1 MNSGTRWNPFTKQLV
16 VVALLVGAV
25 FVLFRVSEIIPPL
38 IIALFLAY
46 LVAMAIPALQR
57 QMGWS
62 RGGAAIVMELF
73 IVLIVLTLP
82 ALITPWLINA
92 VTAFAST
99 FTKVVNELLSVTP
112 KPIEITP
119 KLVINLG
126 PFYQPINQWLRSV
139 VGPEL
144 GNLQNLLNMGGL
156 QNLLTPFASGVTTV
170 LKGALSGIIWFF
182 FILVVA
188 FYVARD
194 GERFGRFVS
203 ERVPDD
209 WRPEFGRLW
218 RELALIWDSFV
229 RGQLLL
235 ALIVGVVVWISM
247 TILGIGNAPVLGLI
261 SAVLEFVPSIGPV
274 IAAVP
279 GVLFALVLG
288 SSWIPLPNTWFAV
301 LVGLVYFLIQQVE
314 NLYLLPR
321 VVGARIRLHPVVVI
335 VGALAG
341 NAIAGIL
348 GILLAAPTIA
358 CARVLGGYA
367 LRKLFDQEPFAEP
380 ETPDR
385 RLLWGE
391 LVQKREVAAIL
402 FDIDGTLVETDDY
415 LTRWVAG
422 SLRIGGRLLPEA
434 RRVRLARRGVLI
446 AEGPANFVITVLDMV
461 KLDEPAFRLRR
472 WLRRA
477 TGVGEAAGACACVDG
492 TEEALR
498 VLRSRGYL
506 LGVVTNRDRAEAET
520 ILQDVG
526 LRPLVGIVLTR
537 QDSSRMKPHPMP
549 VRLAAEQLGVKPE
562 QCIVVGDT
570 GVDIRAGKSAGSL
583 AVGVRCGFG
592 QDGDFRE
599 ADLVLDKPADLI
611 EWL

>member
-1 MNSGTRWNPFTKQLV
+1 MNTGTRWNPFTKQLV

-25 FVLFRVSEIIPPL
+25 FLLFRVSEIIPPL

-46 LVAMAIPALQR
+46 LISIPIPSLQR
-57 QMGWS
+57 RTGWS
-62 RGGAAIVMELF
+62 RGAVAVLMELLL
-73 IVLIVLTLP
+73 VLVVFTLP
-82 ALITPWLINA
+82 ALIAPWLVNA
-92 VTAFAST
+92 VTAFGAT
-99 FTKVVNELLSVTP
+99 FAKVVNELLSVTP

-119 KLVINLG
+119 KLVLNLG
-126 PFYQPINQWLRSV
+126 PFYQPINQWLQGV
-139 VGPEL
+139 VGPEI
-144 GNLQNLLNMGGL
+144 GNLQNLQNLQGL
-156 QNLLTPFASGVTTV
+156 QGLLTPFASGVTTV
-170 LKGALSGIIWFF
+170 LKGAFSGIVWFF

-188 FYVARD
+188 FYVGRD
-194 GERFGRFVS
+194 GERIGRFVS

-235 ALIVGVVVWISM
+235 AATVGVIVWISM
-247 TILGIGNAPVLGLI
+247 TILGISNAPVLGLI

-274 IAAVP
+274 LAAVP
-279 GVLFALVLG
+279 GVLIALVLG
-288 SSWIPLPNTWFAV
+288 STWIPLPNTWFAV
-301 LVGLVYFLIQQVE
+301 LVGFVYFLIQQVE

-341 NAIAGIL
+341 NAMAGIL

-358 CARVLGGYA
+358 CGRVLVGYA

-380 ETPDR
+380 ETPDLH
-385 RLLWGE
+385 LLWGE
-391 LVQKREVAAIL
+391 LVHKREVAAVL

-415 LTRWVAG
+415 LTRWVSA
-422 SLRIGGRLLPEA
+422 LRIGGRLLPEA
-434 RRVRLARRGVLI
+434 SRVHLARRGVMAL
-446 AEGPANFVITVLDMV
+446 EGPANLMVTVLDAIS
-461 KLDEPAFRLRR
+461 LDAPAFRLQR
-472 WLRRA
+472 WVRRA
-477 TGVGEAAGACACVDG
+477 TGVAEIVGCECVDG
-492 TEEALR
+492 TGEALR

-506 LGVVTNRDRAEAET
+506 IGVVTNRDRVDAEAL
-520 ILQDVG
+520 LQGAG
-526 LRPLVGIVLTR
+526 LRSLIGTLITR
-537 QDSSRMKPHPMP
+537 EDSARMKPHPMP
-549 VRLAAEQLGVKPE
+549 IRLAAEKLGVKAE

-570 GVDIRAGKSAGSL
+570 GVDIRAGKAAGSL

-611 EWL
+611 GWL

>member
-1 MNSGTRWNPFTKQLV
+1 MVSMNRGTQWNPFTKQLV

-25 FVLFRVSEIIPPL
+25 FLLFRVSEIVPPL
-38 IIALFLAY
+38 IIALFMAY
-46 LVAMAIPALQR
+46 LIAIPIPWLQR
-57 QMGWS
+57 TTGWS
-62 RGGAAIVMELF
+62 RTATTAIMELVV
-73 IVLIVLTLP
+73 VLVVLTLP
-82 ALITPWLINA
+82 ALITPWLVNA
-92 VTAFAST
+92 VTGFGATLA
-99 FTKVVNELLSVTP
+99 KVVNELLSVTP

-126 PFYQPINQWLRSV
+126 PFYQPINQWLQGM

-144 GNLQNLLNMGGL
+144 GNLQNLQGL
-156 QNLLTPFASGVTTV
+156 QGLLTPFASGVTTV
-170 LKGALSGIIWFF
+170 LKGAVSGIVWFF

-194 GERFGRFVS
+194 GERLGRWVS

-218 RELALIWDSFV
+218 RELAEIWDSFV

-235 ALIVGVVVWISM
+235 ALTVGVVVWISM

-261 SAVLEFVPSIGPV
+261 SALLEFVPSIGPV
-274 IAAVP
+274 LAAFP
-279 GVLFALVLG
+279 GVAFALVLG
-288 SSWIPLPNTWFAV
+288 SSWIPLPNPWFAV
-301 LVGLVYFLIQQVE
+301 LVAFVYFLIQQVE

-321 VVGARIRLHPVVVI
+321 VVGARIRLHPAVVI
-335 VGALAG
+335 IGALAG
-341 NAIAGIL
+341 NALGGIL

-358 CARVLGGYA
+358 GARVLVGYA

-415 LTRWVAG
+415 LSRWVAN
-422 SLRIGGRLLPEA
+422 SLKVAGRLLPEA
-434 RRVRLARRGVLI
+434 RRLVLARRGVMAI
-446 AEGPANFVITVLDMV
+446 EGPANFMVGVLDRIS
-461 KLDEPAFRLRR
+461 LDEPAFRLRR
-472 WLRRA
+472 WLRQAR
-477 TGVGEAAGACACVDG
+477 GEVDAAGCTCVDG
-492 TEEALR
+492 TTDALK

-506 LGVVTNRDRAEAET
+506 LGVVTNRDRAEANAL
-520 ILQDVG
+520 LQSAG
-526 LRPLVGIVLTR
+526 LASLVGVVVTR
-537 QDSSRMKPHPMP
+537 QDSPRMKPHPMP
-549 VRLAAEQLGVKPE
+549 VRLAAEKLGVKPE
-562 QCIVVGDT
+562 QCIMVGDT
-570 GVDIRAGKSAGSL
+570 GVDIRAGKGAGAL

-592 QDGDFRE
+592 QEGDFRE
-599 ADLVLDKPADLI
+599 ADLVLDKPADLVG
-611 EWL
+611 WL

>member
-25 FVLFRVSEIIPPL
+25 FLLFRVSEIIPPL

-46 LVAMAIPALQR
+46 LVAGAIPGLQR
-57 QMGWS
+57 QTGWS
-62 RGGAAIVMELF
+62 RGGAAIVMEIF
-73 IVLIVLTLP
+73 IVLVVLTLP

-92 VTAFAST
+92 VTGFAAT
-99 FTKVVNELLSVTP
+99 ITKVFNELLSATP

-126 PFYQPINQWLRSV
+126 PFYQPINQWLRGV
-139 VGPEL
+139 VGPEI
-144 GNLQNLLNMGGL
+144 GNLENLFNL
-156 QNLLTPFASGVTTV
+156 QDLQRLLTPFASGVTTV
-170 LKGALSGIIWFF
+170 LRSALSGIIWFF

-235 ALIVGVVVWISM
+235 ALIVGVVVWLSM
-247 TILGIGNAPVLGLI
+247 TILGIPNAPVLGLI

-279 GVLFALVLG
+279 GVLIALVLG
-288 SSWIPLPNTWFAV
+288 STWIPLPNTWFAV
-301 LVGLVYFLIQQVE
+301 LVGFVYFLIQQVE

-321 VVGARIRLHPVVVI
+321 IIGARVRLHPVVVI
-335 VGALAG
+335 IGALAG
-341 NAIAGIL
+341 NAVAGVL

-358 CARVLGGYA
+358 CARVLVGYA
-367 LRKLFDQEPFAEP
+367 LSKLFDQEPFAEP
-380 ETPDR
+380 ETPDL

-391 LVQKREVAAIL
+391 LIHKREVAAIL

-415 LTRWVAG
+415 LSKWVSN
-422 SLRIGGRLLPEA
+422 SLRLGAGFLPEA
-434 RRVRLARRGVLI
+434 RRVHLARRGVMAI
-446 AEGPANFVITVLDMV
+446 EGPANLMVTVLDAV
-461 KLDEPAFRLRR
+461 SLDEPAFRLRR

-477 TGVGEAAGACACVDG
+477 TGTSETGPCACVDG

-506 LGVVTNRDRAEAET
+506 LGVVTNRDRAEAEAL
-520 ILQDVG
+520 LQAAG
-526 LRPLVGIVLTR
+526 LRPLVAVMISR
-537 QDSSRMKPHPMP
+537 EDSARMKPHPMP
-549 VRLAAEQLGVKPE
+549 VRLAAEKLGIKAE

-570 GVDIRAGKSAGSL
+570 GVDMRAGKAAGSL

-592 QDGDFRE
+592 QDRDFRE
-599 ADLVLDKPADLI
+599 ADLVLDKPADLTA
-611 EWL
+611 WL

>member
-1 MNSGTRWNPFTKQLV
+1 MNTGKPWNPFTKQLV
-16 VVALLVGAV
+16 VVVLLVGAV

-46 LVAMAIPALQR
+46 LVASAIPWLQR
-57 QMGWS
+57 TGGWS
-62 RGGAAIVMELF
+62 RGAAAIVMELVV
-73 IVLIVLTLP
+73 VLLVFTLP
-82 ALITPWLINA
+82 ALIAPWLVNA
-92 VTAFAST
+92 VTGFGATFA
-99 FTKVVNELLSVTP
+99 KVVNELLSVTP

-119 KLVINLG
+119 DLVINLG
-126 PFYQPINQWLRSV
+126 PFYQPINQWLRGV

-144 GNLQNLLNMGGL
+144 GNLQNLQNLPGL
-156 QNLLTPFASGVTTV
+156 RELLTPFASGVTTV

-194 GERFGRFVS
+194 GERFGRFVG
-203 ERVPDD
+203 ERVPVD

-235 ALIVGVVVWISM
+235 AVTVGVIVWISM
-247 TILGIGNAPVLGLI
+247 TILGIGNAPMLGLI

-274 IAAVP
+274 LAAVP
-279 GVLFALVLG
+279 GVLIALVLG
-288 SSWIPLPNTWFAV
+288 STWIPLPNTWFAV
-301 LVGLVYFLIQQVE
+301 LVGFVYFLIQQVE

-358 CARVLGGYA
+358 CARVIGGYA

-380 ETPDR
+380 ETPDL

-415 LTRWVAG
+415 LARVMSNSLWV
-422 SLRIGGRLLPEA
+422 GGNLLPEA
-434 RRVRLARRGVLI
+434 RRVRLARRGVMAI
-446 AEGPANFVITVLDMV
+446 EGPTNLMVTVLDALR
-461 KLDEPAFRLRR
+461 LDEPAFRLRR

-477 TGVGEAAGACACVDG
+477 NGVVEAAGCACVDG
-492 TEEALR
+492 TAESLR

-506 LGVVTNRDRAEAET
+506 LGVVTNRDRGEAEA
-520 ILQDVG
+520 ILQGAG
-526 LRPLVGIVLTR
+526 LRPLVGIVVTR
-537 QDSSRMKPHPMP
+537 EDSARMKPHPMP
-549 VRLAAEQLGVKPE
+549 VRIAAEKLGVKTG
-562 QCIVVGDT
+562 QCIMVGDT
-570 GVDIRAGKSAGSL
+570 SVDIRAGKAAGSL

-599 ADLVLDKPADLI
+599 ADLVLDKPADLPG
-611 EWL
+611 WL

>member
-1 MNSGTRWNPFTKQLV
+1 MNMGTRWNPFTKQLV

-25 FVLFRVSEIIPPL
+25 FLLFRISEIIPPL
-38 IIALFLAY
+38 IISLLLAY
-46 LVAMAIPALQR
+46 LIATAIPWLQR
-57 QMGWS
+57 QTGMS
-62 RGGAAIVMELF
+62 RGAAAVLIELF
-73 IVLIVLTLP
+73 AVLLVFTVP
-82 ALITPWLINA
+82 ALVAPWLFGA
-92 VTAFAST
+92 VTQFVQT

-126 PFYQPINQWLRSV
+126 PFYQPINQWLRGV

-144 GNLQNLLNMGGL
+144 GNLQNLQGFQG
-156 QNLLTPFASGVTTV
+156 LLTPFASGVTTV
-170 LKGALSGIIWFF
+170 LKGAVSGIIWFF

-188 FYVARD
+188 FYVSRD
-194 GERFGRFVS
+194 GERIGRFVS

-235 ALIVGVVVWISM
+235 ALTVGVIVWISM
-247 TILGIGNAPVLGLI
+247 TILGIPNAPVLGLI
-261 SAVLEFVPSIGPV
+261 SAVFEFVPSIGPV
-274 IAAVP
+274 LAAVP
-279 GVLFALVLG
+279 GVLFALVVG

-301 LVGLVYFLIQQVE
+301 LVGFVYFLIQQVE

-358 CARVLGGYA
+358 CARVLVGYA
-367 LRKLFDQEPFAEP
+367 LRKLFDQEPFTEP
-380 ETPDR
+380 ETPDL

-391 LVQKREVAAIL
+391 LVQKRDVAAIL

-415 LTRWVAG
+415 VSRWA
-422 SLRIGGRLLPEA
+422 SNWLRLGGNLLSEA
-434 RRVRLARRGVLI
+434 RRIHLARRGVMVL
-446 AEGPANFVITVLDMV
+446 EGPANLMVTVLDAV
-461 KLDEPAFRLRR
+461 SLDEPAFRLRR
-472 WLRRA
+472 WVRRA
-477 TGVGEAAGACACVDG
+477 TGIAEAAGCQCVDD
-492 TEEALR
+492 TAEALR

-506 LGVVTNRDRAEAET
+506 LGVVTNRDRTEAEA
-520 ILQDVG
+520 ILQGSG
-526 LRPLVGIVLTR
+526 LRTLVGIVITR
-537 QDSSRMKPHPMP
+537 EDSPRMKPHPMP
-549 VRLAAEQLGVKPE
+549 VRMAAEKLGVKPE
-562 QCIVVGDT
+562 QCIMVGDT
-570 GVDIRAGKSAGSL
+570 GVDIRAGKAAGSL

-592 QDGDFRE
+592 EDGDFRE
-599 ADLVLDKPADLI
+599 ADLVLDKPADLTG
-611 EWL
+611 WL

>member
-1 MNSGTRWNPFTKQLV
+1 MNTGTRWNPFTKQLV

-38 IIALFLAY
+38 IIALFLSY
-46 LVAMAIPALQR
+46 LIATVIPWLQR
-57 QMGWS
+57 NTGWS
-62 RGGAAIVMELF
+62 RGAAAIIIELF
-73 IVLIVLTLP
+73 VVLLVFTLP
-82 ALITPWLINA
+82 ALIMPWLINA
-92 VTAFAST
+92 VTGFATT
-99 FTKVVNELLSVTP
+99 FGKVVNELLSVTP

-119 KLVINLG
+119 KLIINLG
-126 PFYQPINQWLRSV
+126 PFYQPINQWLRGV
-139 VGPEL
+139 VGPEI
-144 GNLQNLLNMGGL
+144 GNLQNLLNL
-156 QNLLTPFASGVTTV
+156 QDLQGFLTPFASGVTTV
-170 LKGALSGIIWFF
+170 LKGAVSGIIWFF

-188 FYVARD
+188 FYVSRD

-247 TILGIGNAPVLGLI
+247 TILGIANAPVLGLI

-274 IAAVP
+274 LAAVP
-279 GVLFALVLG
+279 GVLIALVLG
-288 SSWIPLPNTWFAV
+288 STWIPLPNTWFAV
-301 LVGLVYFLIQQVE
+301 LVGFVYFLIQQVE

-380 ETPDR
+380 ETPDL
-385 RLLWGE
+385 RLIWGE
-391 LVQKREVAAIL
+391 LVQKREIAAIL
-402 FDIDGTLVETDDY
+402 FDIDGTLVESDDY
-415 LTRWVAG
+415 VARWVSD
-422 SLRIGGRLLPEA
+422 SLRVGGRLMPEA
-434 RRVRLARRGVLI
+434 RRVQLARRSVMAL
-446 AEGPANFVITVLDMV
+446 EGPTNLAVSLLDTVG
-461 KLDEPAFRLRR
+461 LDEPAFRLRR
-472 WLRRA
+472 WMRRA
-477 TGVGEAAGACACVDG
+477 TGVAEAGGCACVDG
-492 TEEALR
+492 TAEALR
-498 VLRSRGYL
+498 VMRSRGYL
-506 LGVVTNRDRAEAET
+506 LGVVTNRNRDEADA
-520 ILQDVG
+520 ILQDAG
-526 LRPLVGIVLTR
+526 LRPLVGIVITR
-537 QDSSRMKPHPMP
+537 EDSARMKPHPMP
-549 VRLAAEQLGVKPE
+549 VLIAAEKLGVKAE
-562 QCIVVGDT
+562 QCIMVGDT
-570 GVDIRAGKSAGSL
+570 SVDIRAGKSAGSL

-599 ADLVLDKPADLI
+599 ADLVLDKPADLTG
-611 EWL
+611 WL

>member
-1 MNSGTRWNPFTKQLV
+1 MNTGTEWNPFSKQLAV
-16 VVALLVGAV
+16 VVLLLGAV
-25 FVLFRVSEIIPPL
+25 FLLFRVSVIIPPL

-46 LVAMAIPALQR
+46 LIASAIPGLQR

-62 RGGAAIVMELF
+62 RGAAALVMELL
-73 IVLIVLTLP
+73 IVLAVLTLP

-92 VTAFAST
+92 VTGFGDTFA
-99 FTKVVNELLSVTP
+99 KVINELLSATP
-112 KPIEITP
+112 RPIEITP
-119 KLVINLG
+119 DLVINLG
-126 PFYQPINQWLRSV
+126 PFYQPINQWLRGV

-144 GNLQNLLNMGGL
+144 GNLENPLQGL
-156 QNLLTPFASGVTTV
+156 QGLLTPFASGVTTV
-170 LKGALSGIIWFF
+170 LRGALSGIIWLF

-203 ERVPDD
+203 ERVPDQ

-218 RELALIWDSFV
+218 RELVLIWDSFV

-235 ALIVGVVVWISM
+235 SLIVGVVVWLSM
-247 TILGIGNAPVLGLI
+247 SILGIRNAPVLGLI
-261 SAVLEFVPSIGPV
+261 SALFEFVPSIGPV

-279 GVLFALVLG
+279 GVLIALVLG
-288 SSWIPLPNTWFAV
+288 STWIPLPNTWFAV

-321 VVGARIRLHPVVVI
+321 IVGARIRLHPVVVI
-335 VGALAG
+335 IGALAG
-341 NAIAGIL
+341 NAVAGIL

-358 CARVLGGYA
+358 GARTLVGYV

-380 ETPDR
+380 ETPDH

-391 LVQKREVAAIL
+391 LVQKRAVSAIL
-402 FDIDGTLVETDDY
+402 FDIDGTLVETDDH
-415 LTRWVAG
+415 LSRWASN
-422 SLRIGGRLLPEA
+422 SLRASSRVLTEA
-434 RRVRLARRGVLI
+434 QRVQLARRSVMTI
-446 AEGPANFVITVLDMV
+446 EGPANALVTVLDAIH
-461 KLDEPAFRLRR
+461 LDEPAFRLRR

-477 TGVGEAAGACACVDG
+477 TGVSETSGCACVDG

-506 LGVVTNRDRAEAET
+506 LGVVTNRDRAEAEA
-520 ILQDVG
+520 ILQGAG
-526 LRPLVGIVLTR
+526 LRPFFGVVMTR
-537 QDSSRMKPHPMP
+537 QDSARMKPHPMP
-549 VRLAAEQLGVKPE
+549 VRLAAEKLSVEAE
-562 QCIVVGDT
+562 QCIMVGDT
-570 GVDIRAGKSAGSL
+570 GVDIRAGKAAGCL

-592 QDGDFRE
+592 TNGDFRE
-599 ADLVLDKPADLI
+599 ADLVLDKPANLTN
-611 EWL
+611 WL